1 MSLSRL
7 PNIAVCIYSHS
18 SVETTKSASVRM
30 QFGYVIPIPA
40 NSCQCAKSVERRYTL
55 VMHGVCEMS
64 SSLHTITLS
73 TRLSPTGHRGQ
84 LINLTCRLPNIAV
97 CIYSH
102 SSVETTKSASVRMQ
116 FGYVIPIPA
125 NSCQCAKSVER
136 RYTLVM
142 HGVCEMSS
150 SLHTITLSTRLSPT
164 GHRGQLINLTCR
176 VFHGNCE
183 ECISAFKG
191 GSRILRGTLSCF
203 HTEKE

>member
-1 MSLSRL
+1 MSPSRL
-7 PNIAVCIYSHS
+7 PND
-18 SVETTKSASVRM
+18 
-30 QFGYVIPIPA
+30 
-40 NSCQCAKSVERRYTL
+40 
-55 VMHGVCEMS
+55 
-64 SSLHTITLS
+64 
-73 TRLSPTGHRGQ
+73 
-84 LINLTCRLPNIAV
+84 AV

-176 VFHGNCE
+176 VFHGNCK
-183 ECISAFKG
+183 SV
-191 GSRILRGTLSCF
+191 SRPLRSELAGVRVDPDPTHLHLSCC
-203 HTEKE
+203 HCQCHCRE

>member
-1 MSLSRL
+1 MSPSRL
-7 PNIAVCIYSHS
+7 PNYAVCIYSHS

-40 NSCQCAKSVERRYTL
+40 NSCQCAKSVE
-55 VMHGVCEMS
+55 
-64 SSLHTITLS
+64 
-73 TRLSPTGHRGQ
+73 P
-84 LINLTCRLPNIAV
+84 
-97 CIYSH
+97 
-102 SSVETTKSASVRMQ
+102 
-116 FGYVIPIPA
+116 
-125 NSCQCAKSVER
+125 

-183 ECISAFKG
+183 ECISAFKLPALIEAG
-191 GSRILRGTLSCF
+191 LSLHWRHLPTVYHHWANHNKRQLSASASGSHITMIT
-203 HTEKE
+203 HDVETT

>member
-1 MSLSRL
+1 MSPSRL
-7 PNIAVCIYSHS
+7 PNDAVCIYSHS

-30 QFGYVIPIPA
+30 QFGYVIP
-40 NSCQCAKSVERRYTL
+40 
-55 VMHGVCEMS
+55 M
-64 SSLHTITLS
+64 
-73 TRLSPTGHRGQ
+73 
-84 LINLTCRLPNIAV
+84 
-97 CIYSH
+97 
-102 SSVETTKSASVRMQ
+102 
-116 FGYVIPIPA
+116 PA

-183 ECISAFKG
+183 ECISAFNNRLCVRYRVCNHCH
-191 GSRILRGTLSCF
+191 SLSCAPKIRCASDRLRNELLR
-203 HTEKE
+203 HCLINYYISM

>member
-1 MSLSRL
+1 MSPSRL
-7 PNIAVCIYSHS
+7 PND
-18 SVETTKSASVRM
+18 
-30 QFGYVIPIPA
+30 
-40 NSCQCAKSVERRYTL
+40 
-55 VMHGVCEMS
+55 
-64 SSLHTITLS
+64 
-73 TRLSPTGHRGQ
+73 
-84 LINLTCRLPNIAV
+84 AV

-183 ECISAFKG
+183 ECISAFNV
-191 GSRILRGTLSCF
+191 SCVAGLF
-203 HTEKE
+203 GLIYLVNVAYLVLA

>member
-1 MSLSRL
+1 MSPSRL
-7 PNIAVCIYSHS
+7 PNDAVCIYSHS

-30 QFGYVIPIPA
+30 QFGYVIPI
-40 NSCQCAKSVERRYTL
+40 S
-55 VMHGVCEMS
+55 
-64 SSLHTITLS
+64 
-73 TRLSPTGHRGQ
+73 
-84 LINLTCRLPNIAV
+84 
-97 CIYSH
+97 
-102 SSVETTKSASVRMQ
+102 
-116 FGYVIPIPA
+116 A

-183 ECISAFKG
+183 ECISAFKHWIKFPWSTVLDLHRLFPEWTLKEGRQWPIG
-191 GSRILRGTLSCF
+191 GFVLIDSCTKLSVLGPSAPIITF
-203 HTEKE
+203 HIYLYRYIHM

>member
-1 MSLSRL
+1 MSPSRL
-7 PNIAVCIYSHS
+7 PNDAVCIYSHS
-18 SVETTKSASVRM
+18 SV
-30 QFGYVIPIPA
+30 G
-40 NSCQCAKSVERRYTL
+40 
-55 VMHGVCEMS
+55 
-64 SSLHTITLS
+64 
-73 TRLSPTGHRGQ
+73 
-84 LINLTCRLPNIAV
+84 
-97 CIYSH
+97 
-102 SSVETTKSASVRMQ
+102 TTKSASVRMQ

-183 ECISAFKG
+183 ECISAFKPLNRTRNLR
-191 GSRILRGTLSCF
+191 SLDDDQLVVPRVMTVILSLF
-203 HTEKE
+203 QILQYVIFFIAVL

>member
-1 MSLSRL
+1 MSPSRL
-7 PNIAVCIYSHS
+7 PND
-18 SVETTKSASVRM
+18 
-30 QFGYVIPIPA
+30 
-40 NSCQCAKSVERRYTL
+40 
-55 VMHGVCEMS
+55 
-64 SSLHTITLS
+64 
-73 TRLSPTGHRGQ
+73 
-84 LINLTCRLPNIAV
+84 AV

-183 ECISAFKG
+183 ECISAFKCF
-191 GSRILRGTLSCF
+191 SSTLFPVDKSIVCCHHHVWPCGCAVVFRFRMISWKLLAGLFPYCTHTSLKGCRCAFWGFLMLIEISYFTQAVHVFICF
-203 HTEKE
+203 IWFYVV